1 MSAKEYTL
9 SFLLAAGVQNSYKS
23 VFGEADKC
31 LEKFRDALKSI
42 EKESVAIDKIINL
55 ERKLQSSA
63 HISNDEIM
71 KQSHDLELLKQKAG
85 LSGASFADLTKKQQ
99 ELALAS
105 KKARFGMLSKQGES
119 LYSDASQ
126 KLMGM
131 ASMIT
136 ATLAKPISDALAMDD
151 ARAELRKYSDD
162 WKGIFSDIQ
171 GLTTKYASS
180 FEDMTAMGVSNMQA
194 GIAKNREE
202 VSKLIELQ
210 SKAQVAFDLEKGQV
224 GQIWADI
231 QSRMKLDID
240 GTKKVFDLINQYG
253 NVRNVKAVE
262 VSEILQRQGGTLRGL
277 TAFNEKQITALAAA
291 FKEVSPSVEVAAT
304 SMGTFVSRLTSGA
317 AATKQQREAMS
328 KLGLNAIT
336 VAKQLTGT
344 PEEAEAA
351 VKDIFARI
359 NQLADSEKG
368 AVIGQL
374 FGNEAGIKAAV
385 STLSSNTEV
394 LATNFRIAGN
404 EAEYAGS
411 MDKEFA
417 ARSDTASNA
426 IQLAKNNLR
435 LLSGVIGNA
444 FLPQIKELTESFDAT
459 SIKEWADENKDLLE
473 VLADMFTKVAEIV
486 GAYFGLKLMVGASI
500 KAYTGFI
507 DIINEAKGAIDL
519 IRNSTLFQTAA
530 TKLAQWWTVVW
541 TGVTNG
547 AAAAMAWF
555 NAVMAANPIGAVI
568 VGLAALVALGILV
581 WQNWDTIAE
590 HAELVFNATLLPI
603 FNGIKQALGG
613 VIDFL
618 VGIFAGDW
626 KKAWEGV
633 KNIFAGVFNSLVGIV
648 KTPLNLI
655 IAMINSVIKGINAV
669 TGFSLFGEKIG
680 GNIPLVPFLAKGGI
694 ATGPTLAMI
703 GEGSESEAVVPL
715 SKLENMIGGGIGGMN
730 VTFSPTITITGGGGD
745 AYEQVKRGLAEGQD
759 SFKRQLEQLMAN
771 QRRLSYA

>member
-1 MSAKEYTL
+1 MQAFFWLQIMSAKEYTL

-547 AAAAMAWF
+547 AAESGNIKRIARDLGKI
-555 NAVMAANPIGAVI
+555 PE
-568 VGLAALVALGILV
+568 ALL
-581 WQNWDTIAE
+581 IARF
-590 HAELVFNATLLPI
+590 APQKLLCSCGRSCC
-603 FNGIKQALGG
+603 NG
-613 VIDFL
+613 
-618 VGIFAGDW
+618 W
-626 KKAWEGV
+626 KVNLAWEGAISAIAEDIKTSCFTDSAAEYRKRIV
-633 KNIFAGVFNSLVGIV
+633 GRYFSRASDREPYALIAFNGGVSSRTVRRHYDKVCTFLKGTSSQKGVENIVLDKLDDILREKKIVGE
-648 KTPLNLI
+648 
-655 IAMINSVIKGINAV
+655 M
-669 TGFSLFGEKIG
+669 
-680 GNIPLVPFLAKGGI
+680 
-694 ATGPTLAMI
+694 
-703 GEGSESEAVVPL
+703 
-715 SKLENMIGGGIGGMN
+715 
-730 VTFSPTITITGGGGD
+730 
-745 AYEQVKRGLAEGQD
+745 
-759 SFKRQLEQLMAN
+759 
-771 QRRLSYA
+771 